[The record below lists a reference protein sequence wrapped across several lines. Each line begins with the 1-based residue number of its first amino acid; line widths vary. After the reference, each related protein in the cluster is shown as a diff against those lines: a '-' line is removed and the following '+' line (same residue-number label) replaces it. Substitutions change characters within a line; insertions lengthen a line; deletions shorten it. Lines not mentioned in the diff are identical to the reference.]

1 MTRGKIQVG
10 RGAAPS
16 RSRRGGG
23 LPFQFVRGWPEVSLR
38 RLGWIRCPASEG
50 SYNAAPFARP
60 MKTRT
65 LGRTGLKVSEIGF
78 GAWAIGGN
86 AHGNSYGPTDDTESV
101 ATVRHAIDLG
111 VNFFD
116 TADVYGWGH
125 SEEILGEAL
134 SGRRDGVHIA
144 TKVGGD
150 FYHGGVRMNF
160 ELGYIAFAL
169 ERSLKRL
176 RTDHVDVYQLHN
188 PPAELMG
195 DPATYEVLDALKA
208 EHKIDHYGVSVH
220 EPAEA
225 VLCLEAGAPEVIQ
238 IPFSLFRQEWID
250 ELFDEA
256 RKANVGVIAREPLGN
271 GFLSGKIRADARFP
285 PGDIRHHWP
294 PSMVAARAA
303 ATERLSFLARAD
315 RTMAQ
320 AALQFVLSF
329 PMVSVTIP
337 GPKTV
342 AQIDENAAA
351 SSATP
356 LAADE
361 VRKAR
366 ELYAKDFG
374 L

>member
-1 MTRGKIQVG
+1 
-10 RGAAPS
+10 
-16 RSRRGGG
+16 
-23 LPFQFVRGWPEVSLR
+23 
-38 RLGWIRCPASEG
+38 
-50 SYNAAPFARP
+50 

-101 ATVRHAIDLG
+101 AAVRHASDMG

-160 ELGYIAFAL
+160 DSGYIAFAL

-188 PPAELMG
+188 PPAEMMG
-195 DPATYEVLDALKA
+195 DPETYEALEALKA

-220 EPAEA
+220 EPSEA
-225 VLCLEAGAPEVIQ
+225 ALCLGAGSPEVLQ

-250 ELFDEA
+250 ETFDAA
-256 RKANVGVIAREPLGN
+256 RKANVGIIAREPLGN
-271 GFLSGKIRADARFP
+271 GFLTGTIRPDARF
-285 PGDIRHHWP
+285 R
-294 PSMVAARAA
+294 MVAGRVAA
-303 ATERLSFLARAD
+303 ARGLSFLARPD

-320 AALQFVLSF
+320 AALQFVLGY
-329 PMVSVTIP
+329 PEVSVTIP
-337 GPKTV
+337 GAKTV
-342 AQIDENAAA
+342 TQAGENAAA
-351 SSATP
+351 SDAPP
-356 LAADE
+356 LSKDDVE
-361 VRKAR
+361 RAR
-366 ELYAKDFG
+366 RLYAKDFG
-374 L
+374 M